1 MLSLLGCSLSLFL
14 SLSPEAL
21 VSFSFFFA
29 VFPSPTIR
37 LPSAIKSLF
46 DARSSTPS
54 APSSAPPGSTH
65 WFIRLDTK
73 TRGAGL

>member
-1 MLSLLGCSLSLFL
+1 MLLGCSLSFSLLLLRHLF
-14 SLSPEAL
+14 P
-21 VSFSFFFA
+21 FPFFFRS
-29 VFPSPTIR
+29 FPFSD

-54 APSSAPPGSTH
+54 APPGSAH

>member
-1 MLSLLGCSLSLFL
+1 MLLGCSLSFSLLLLRHLFL
-14 SLSPEAL
+14 FP
-21 VSFSFFFA
+21 FFFA
-29 VFPSPTIR
+29 VFPSATIR

-54 APSSAPPGSTH
+54 VPSCAPPGSTH